1 MVLISTIKALDIS
14 STNAIVVSTKF
25 AVPSHPS
32 SNSMTQ
38 VSDDPTWW
46 PAINVALIYSYFAV
60 ASSAGVI
67 YDWAL
72 TFEQEVELVW
82 RQRWSLMTV
91 MYLSVRY
98 LGILFAVIN
107 ILFNVPTISMTDLV
121 SLIVS
126 ITQNWINVIATAIL
140 CVIMIARLRA
150 MHQGSRKVMIF
161 LVVAFLAVN
170 IVDCAF
176 AVIVTSHMSGE
187 ELILSGTYQCNV
199 TFGEQDTT
207 LLESMSWI
215 LTTAWEVAAL
225 CLAVWIAV
233 KHFRELQRHSSGGII
248 EDCFA
253 VLMKS
258 HVIYFASF
266 VAVSCLELGYL
277 SPAILTPLFVLG
289 PRLILSVR
297 EYYAQVVADS
307 DGATSMLSIVFQ
319 ERVHVPTSGV

>member
-46 PAINVALIYSYFAV
+46 PAINMALIYSYFAV

-121 SLIVS
+121 TVSL
-126 ITQNWINVIATAIL
+126 
-140 CVIMIARLRA
+140 
-150 MHQGSRKVMIF
+150 
-161 LVVAFLAVN
+161 
-170 IVDCAF
+170 
-176 AVIVTSHMSGE
+176 
-187 ELILSGTYQCNV
+187 Y
-199 TFGEQDTT
+199 
-207 LLESMSWI
+207 
-215 LTTAWEVAAL
+215 
-225 CLAVWIAV
+225 
-233 KHFRELQRHSSGGII
+233 
-248 EDCFA
+248 
-253 VLMKS
+253 
-258 HVIYFASF
+258 
-266 VAVSCLELGYL
+266 
-277 SPAILTPLFVLG
+277 
-289 PRLILSVR
+289 
-297 EYYAQVVADS
+297 
-307 DGATSMLSIVFQ
+307 
-319 ERVHVPTSGV
+319 